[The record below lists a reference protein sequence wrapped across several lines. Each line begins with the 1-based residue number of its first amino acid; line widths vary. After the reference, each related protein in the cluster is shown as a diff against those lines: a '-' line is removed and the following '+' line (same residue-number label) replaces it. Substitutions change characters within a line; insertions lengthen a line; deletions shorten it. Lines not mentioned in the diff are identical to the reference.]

1 MTFKNYISMG
11 KLLAV
16 CCIGTGNLIAY
27 GSTFNTIGMKE
38 RLWSS
43 EKIWKYKK
51 VYVAIE
57 KSEE

>member
-38 RLWSS
+38 RL
-43 EKIWKYKK
+43 
-51 VYVAIE
+51 
-57 KSEE
+57 